1 MFLLDFAQL
10 FEATRKEKLLPQ
22 TLAFLAAAMM
32 SWVSKLAQIS
42 GFCL

>member
-22 TLAFLAAAMM
+22 TLAFLAA
-32 SWVSKLAQIS
+32 SHDELGI
-42 GFCL
+42 